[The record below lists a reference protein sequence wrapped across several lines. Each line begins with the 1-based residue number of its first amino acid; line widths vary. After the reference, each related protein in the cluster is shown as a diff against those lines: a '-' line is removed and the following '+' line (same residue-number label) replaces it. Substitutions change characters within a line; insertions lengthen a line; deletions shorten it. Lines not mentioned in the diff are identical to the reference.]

1 MMPDFASLLAAA
13 QSRPFAFIVG
23 WPVEHSRSPL
33 IHGYWLKKRRIDGFY
48 GRLAVAPGGDAL
60 RATLDFIRKTPHARG
75 CNLTLPHKIDALGM
89 LDRIEPGAARIGAV
103 NTVVK
108 NADGTLEGRNTD
120 AFGFIAAL
128 RAGAP
133 TWKPEAAP
141 AVVLGAG
148 GAARAVCHALVDAGV
163 PELRLLNRTRQSAI
177 DLGAQVTPKDGRT
190 VVIDSWDRRA
200 SALAGA
206 GLLVNTTSLGMKG
219 APPLEIDL
227 AALPTTAVVNDIVYV
242 PLETPL
248 LAAARARGSV
258 TVDGLDMLLHQARP
272 GFGAWFNVAMPK
284 VSPALRRA
292 AAGDLGAR

>member
-1 MMPDFASLLAAA
+1 MLADFATLLGSA
-13 QSRPFAFIVG
+13 QDRPFAFIVA

-33 IHGYWLKKRRIDGFY
+33 IHSYWLRERGIVGHY
-48 GRLAVAPGGDAL
+48 GRLAVAPGGEAL
-60 RATLDFIRKTPHARG
+60 RATLDFIRRTPHARG
-75 CNLTLPHKIDALGM
+75 CNLTLPHKINVLDM
-89 LDRIEPGAARIGAV
+89 LDRVEPGAARIGAV

-108 NADGTLEGRNTD
+108 LADGALEGRNTD

-128 RAGAP
+128 RTSAP
-133 TWKPEAAP
+133 GWTPQAAP

-190 VVIDSWDRRA
+190 VVIDSWDRRDA
-200 SALAGA
+200 ALAGA

-219 APPLEIDL
+219 APPLELDL
-227 AALPTTAVVNDIVYV
+227 AALPATAVVNDIVYV
-242 PLETPL
+242 PLETAL
-248 LAAARARGSV
+248 LAAARARGNA
-258 TVDGLDMLLHQARP
+258 TVDGLYMLLHQARP
-272 GFGAWFNVAMPK
+272 GFAAWFNVAMPD
-284 VSPALRRA
+284 VTPALRRA